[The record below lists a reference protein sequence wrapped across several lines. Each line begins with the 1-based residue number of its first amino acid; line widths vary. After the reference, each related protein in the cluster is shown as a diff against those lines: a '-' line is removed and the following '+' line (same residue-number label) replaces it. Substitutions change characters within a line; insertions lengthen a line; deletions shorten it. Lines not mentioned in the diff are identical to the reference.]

1 VKLLAAA
8 LLALWARG
16 APVDALGPLAASPG
30 EEGFTALE
38 RAEIEQGRI
47 VARVVDTDDHSE
59 VMTIGA
65 VRVRASKERF
75 RECARDPSCLRRSD
89 NLVGAGRLGTPP
101 SPHDLK
107 ELNFDR
113 KELEHLRECRVGDCE
128 VRFSADAIER
138 FRKEVD
144 WSSPAAAE
152 RAAGLFR
159 ETLAGYAS
167 SYQAG
172 GNRALPVYRDGKSAT
187 PPPASVQALLERPWF
202 ILTDVPELRRYL
214 LDFPQA
220 RPDAAEDFVSWY
232 EERAHRSSVIA
243 VNHNTIYEKTDG
255 SLSRIFVASKQ
266 LYASHYYESS
276 VEVMAFVS
284 GAAGDGGT
292 LLFLGRA
299 RADIRPAGFHW
310 FERVL
315 LRRIVRW
322 RLMARLRDA
331 KEKLESASSFRAALP

>member
-1 VKLLAAA
+1 
-8 LLALWARG
+8 
-16 APVDALGPLAASPG
+16 
-30 EEGFTALE
+30 
-38 RAEIEQGRI
+38 
-47 VARVVDTDDHSE
+47 
-59 VMTIGA
+59 MTIGA
-65 VRVRASKERF
+65 VQVRASKERF
-75 RECARDPSCLRRSD
+75 RECAHDPSCLRRSD

-101 SPHDLK
+101 SPQDLK
-107 ELNFDR
+107 GLNFDR

-172 GNRALPVYRDGKSAT
+172 GNRALPVYRDGKSPT
-187 PPPASVQALLERPWF
+187 PPPESVQALL
-202 ILTDVPELRRYL
+202 ELRRYL

-243 VNHNTIYEKTDG
+243 MNHNTIYEKTDG
-255 SLSRIFVASKQ
+255 NLSRIFVASKQ

-276 VEVMAFVS
+276 VEVMAFVT
-284 GAAGDGGT
+284 GAAGDRGT
-292 LLFLGRA
+292 LFFLGRA
-299 RADIRPAGFHW
+299 RADIRPAGFQW

-322 RLMARLRDA
+322 RLVARLRDA